1 MNKPS
6 SISKEGSGIQ
16 SSPGG
21 RVPPYSKEAEA
32 AVIGCILLNNQ
43 ALNLVQEIVNREDFY
58 VEVHN
63 RIYGAIQDLSL
74 KGLPVDHVT
83 LGNEL
88 LKAGDLEKIG
98 GPMALDN
105 LTTSVATVANVEHYA
120 RIVKSKASVRRM
132 IYAAQQV
139 VADGFGDHEEA
150 DEYLDAAEK
159 MIFNASQSRI
169 GEGYAHISQI
179 LAHTIEDMEKASL
192 RKGDVTGM
200 PSGFRELDKKTAGFQ
215 PSDLIIVA
223 GRPAMGKTAL
233 ALNMAFNGAKET
245 GKPTI
250 VFSLEMTKEQLVR
263 RILSS
268 EGRVDASRMR
278 APNTLKPEDWRKLME
293 AASVLH
299 NVPIFLDDTTPMTPI
314 EIRAKARRLMAEKG
328 LGLVIVDYLQL
339 MQSGG
344 KRKDNRE
351 QEISEISRT
360 LKNLAKEINVPVIAL
375 SQLNRGVEGRPDKR
389 PMMFDLRES
398 GAIEQ
403 DADLIMFVYRDEV
416 YNKDT
421 TDEPGVA
428 EIIIG
433 KQRSGPT
440 GKAKL
445 RFNNI
450 YTRFDNLAHGDAPP
464 EFAGGGSS
472 GAGKPGDY

>member
-6 SISKEGSGIQ
+6 SASKEGSGSQ
-16 SSPGG
+16 SPPSG
-21 RVPPYSKEAEA
+21 RVPPYNQEAEA

-43 ALNLVQEIVNREDFY
+43 ALNLVQEIVREEDFY
-58 VEVHN
+58 VEVHR

-120 RIVKSKASVRRM
+120 RIVKSKATVRRM
-132 IYAAQQV
+132 IYAAQQI

-159 MIFNASQSRI
+159 TIFQASQSRI
-169 GEGYAHISQI
+169 GEGYAHISQV
-179 LAHTIEDMEKASL
+179 LKGTFEDMEKASL
-192 RKGDVTGM
+192 RKGNVTGI
-200 PSGFRELDKKTAGFQ
+200 PSGFRELDEKTAGFQ

-245 GKPTI
+245 GKPVI

-268 EGRVDASRMR
+268 EGRVDASKMR
-278 APNTLKPEDWRKLME
+278 APGNLKPEDWRRLMD

-299 NVPIFLDDTTPMTPI
+299 NVPIFLDDTAPMTPI

-375 SQLNRGVEGRPDKR
+375 SQLNRGVEGRADKR

-416 YNKDT
+416 YDEKTN
-421 TDEPGVA
+421 EPGVA
-428 EIIIG
+428 EIILG

-440 GKAKL
+440 GMVKL
-445 RFNNI
+445 RFSNI
-450 YTRFDNLAHGDAPP
+450 YTRFDNLAHGEAPP
-464 EFAGGGSS
+464 EFA
-472 GAGKPGDY
+472 